1 MFHLTARQPKPG
13 CEPNRNGENVRLK
26 TEEAAIWDQ
35 LVAEQLEAARSR
47 SARQEQPKT
56 KQRKRRPSATEEGER
71 ALKQVIVLLD
81 DYAKIEVKTIIHFI
95 KTFPDSEHVERW
107 KRCET

>member
-1 MFHLTARQPKPG
+1 MPEEGRRARRRVEHQ
-13 CEPNRNGENVRLK
+13 NRNCRTLFV
-26 TEEAAIWDQ
+26 
-35 LVAEQLEAARSR
+35 SR